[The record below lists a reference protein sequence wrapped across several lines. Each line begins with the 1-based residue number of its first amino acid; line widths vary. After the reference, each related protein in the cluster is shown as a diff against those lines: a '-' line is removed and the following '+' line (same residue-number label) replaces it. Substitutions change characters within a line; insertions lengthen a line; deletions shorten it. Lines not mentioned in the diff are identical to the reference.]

1 MATPACSSGVRAI
14 GYAGATHRGSR
25 DSAYPRACVPASV
38 RHVNREETLQL
49 LSRSRRCKSAC
60 VVQATGSVSLREDLF
75 GSKEPLFTDCRSSK
89 VSIVGSGQVGLA
101 CAYALINQATCR
113 QIVLHDIAP
122 KMDRLEAEVA
132 DLLHGAEF
140 VDSLDVVAT
149 ADFADTADSDIV
161 IIPAG
166 ARQNEGES
174 RLALVARNVAIFEDI
189 IPKIAAASPDAKL
202 LILTNPCDIMTHVA
216 LRLSGFPSN
225 RVIGSGTAL
234 DTSRFRSLLAHKL
247 AVDTGSVHGMVLG
260 EHGDSS
266 VVLWSQVM
274 VGGGDFEPAYSY
286 ILYPEP

>member
-1 MATPACSSGVRAI
+1 MSGVHAQV
-14 GYAGATHRGSR
+14 S
-25 DSAYPRACVPASV
+25 
-38 RHVNREETLQL
+38 
-49 LSRSRRCKSAC
+49 
-60 VVQATGSVSLREDLF
+60 SVSLPR
-75 GSKEPLFTDCRSSK
+75 
-89 VSIVGSGQVGLA
+89 
-101 CAYALINQATCR
+101 
-113 QIVLHDIAP
+113 
-122 KMDRLEAEVA
+122 
-132 DLLHGAEF
+132 GAEF

-247 AVDTGSVHGMVLG
+247 AVDSGSVHGMVLG